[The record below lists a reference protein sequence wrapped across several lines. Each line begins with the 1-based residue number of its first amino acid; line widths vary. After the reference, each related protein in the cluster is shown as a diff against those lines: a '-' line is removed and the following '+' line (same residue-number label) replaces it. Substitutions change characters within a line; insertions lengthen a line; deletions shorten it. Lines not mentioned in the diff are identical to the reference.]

1 MTAIARTSTF
11 GNDKSLSQQNSK
23 AAKLTNLCKLFIS
36 DLTSHQIID
45 RNAKNF
51 FFGIST

>member
-11 GNDKSLSQQNSK
+11 GNDKSLSHQNTK
-23 AAKLTNLCKLFIS
+23 TKKLTNLCKLFIS

>member
-11 GNDKSLSQQNSK
+11 GNDKSLSHQNTK